1 MDADD
6 DFKKVQNDHEAQ
18 PKMKKLSRLEKE
30 EITYQKAYGKLVC
43 VMVVSSIFVCIQ
55 MAGGIISGSIAIF
68 TDTAHLATDMLGF
81 VMSMYA
87 LKVSLRP
94 ASKQLTFGW
103 HRAEIIGTLS
113 SVMFLL
119 TITVWLMVEATK
131 RILYPQ
137 PVKGFEMLIT
147 AVCAFFF
154 NLIQMAM
161 LH

>member
-6 DFKKVQNDHEAQ
+6 QFKKVADIEQ
-18 PKMKKLSRLEKE
+18 PKKPMNRLEKE
-30 EITYQKAYGKLVC
+30 EITYNKAYSKLVC
-43 VMVVSSIFVCIQ
+43 VMIVSTFFVIVQ
-55 MAGGIISGSIAIF
+55 MIGGYLSGSIAIF

-94 ASKQLTFGW
+94 ASKELTFGW

-119 TITVWLMVEATK
+119 TITVWLLFEATK
-131 RILYPQ
+131 RVIYPQ
-137 PVKGFEMLIT
+137 DVKGFEMLVT

-154 NLIQMAM
+154 NLCQMSM